1 MNGHIRQF
9 SNVSMALIMHML
21 CVLAFM
27 RESKIFESVLYLKHP
42 IWFLST
48 FLIFTWNLPCKTSDT
63 GLWEPEREK
72 SLESLWKQTLYH
84 VIITTV
90 SFEMR
95 KLRLKEAKWWS
106 QCYMGS
112 EPCRWEAGSGFLMAS
127 PVLFAMSQL
136 LCLCG
141 KALEMLP
148 ILIIRLCGKVMPI
161 SSVKI

>member
-1 MNGHIRQF
+1 MP
-9 SNVSMALIMHML
+9 ML

-27 RESKIFESVLYLKHP
+27 RESKIFEFVLYLKHP

-63 GLWEPEREK
+63 GLWEPKREK

-112 EPCRWEAGSGFLMAS
+112 EPCRWEAGSGFLNGKSSALCHVTAALFVWQS
-127 PVLFAMSQL
+127 PRDAACSNHQAVWKGHANFFCEGLNSSSSGRVLL
-136 LCLCG
+136 LS
-141 KALEMLP
+141 
-148 ILIIRLCGKVMPI
+148 R
-161 SSVKI
+161 